1 MPPKDTIG
9 LGAGRFYVYLLCRPD
24 GTPFYVGKGTGRRLL
39 RHEIEARGACACHRC
54 RTIRCIWA
62 DGAVVERRVVCW
74 TDDEGQ
80 AFAREIALIAS
91 IGRANLTNQTDGGDG
106 ASHVVGDET
115 RAKLRAV
122 LRTAFASPESR
133 ARRAEAA
140 RRRWADPGVRQE
152 HSRRLRARAATDAA
166 VEKRAAVGRR
176 LWADPEHKAKMV
188 TALQGG
194 RQSEQARRNQAEGTK
209 AAWARRKARMLT
221 NLAVE
226 P

>member
-9 LGAGRFYVYLLCRPD
+9 HAAGRFYVYLLCRPD

-39 RHEIEARGACACHRC
+39 RHEIEARGACPCHRC

-62 DGAVVERRVVCW
+62 DGAVVERRVVFR
-74 TDDEGQ
+74 TDDEPQ

-91 IGRANLTNQTDGGDG
+91 IGRANLTNRTDGGDG
-106 ASHVVGDET
+106 ASHVVGDGT

-122 LRTAFASPESR
+122 LPVAFASPESR

-140 RRRWADPGVRQE
+140 RRRWATPEARQE
-152 HSRRLRARAATDAA
+152 QSLRMRAMLATDTGIEQRSAA
-166 VEKRAAVGRR
+166 VRR
-176 LWADPEHKAKMV
+176 RWDDPDHKAKMV
-188 TALQGG
+188 AALQGG
-194 RQSEQARRNQAEGTK
+194 RQTDQARRNQAAGTK
-209 AAWARRKARMLT
+209 AGWVRRKARMLGI
-221 NLAVE
+221 LE